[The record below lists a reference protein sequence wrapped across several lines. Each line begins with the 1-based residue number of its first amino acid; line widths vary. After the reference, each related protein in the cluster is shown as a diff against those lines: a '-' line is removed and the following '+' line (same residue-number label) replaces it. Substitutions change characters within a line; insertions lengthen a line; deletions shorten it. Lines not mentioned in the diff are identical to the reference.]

1 MRRGGQVV
9 GVSSVTAGSA
19 MGGDPV
25 REQRGRWARGRV
37 RAEAALRAGEEA
49 YLGQVQAVAQYFVA
63 LLKAKGTLEPD
74 AREAIFGRWGA
85 LCGISRALLSHLE
98 RGLLGPGLEA
108 FCAQIGVFLHY
119 AEDLPRARETLER
132 QVRKNKAFSRFKRLQ
147 ETRPE
152 FGGSRLEDL
161 LLLPLQRLR
170 QYKPLLLDLV
180 ENTPLE
186 IPDAEQLRAALKSV
200 AEAVHQIQEIAR
212 FHENVDHLSRIQKLL
227 KGRKTQVMQP
237 GRWFLQEGWLM
248 VAPPK
253 GEGLRPRM
261 FFLFSDVLLMARPC
275 HPLHPWNAHKVA
287 VKEVLW
293 LQPQCSVAKV
303 FGHSRGHGGLLSLSF
318 PHKTLLL
325 VSFDQEDLDTWHR
338 NLTAAIRKLQ
348 TSISQGH

>member
-1 MRRGGQVV
+1 MAGRSFGKLSPAYSLQSRNRYAVVGTLSVLHAQRSNRQHPGSGSLGSRGRGG
-9 GVSSVTAGSA
+9 GCPSG
-19 MGGDPV
+19 GGDAS
-25 REQRGRWARGRV
+25 RERRPSWARCRPVG
-37 RAEAALRAGEEA
+37 AGERE
-49 YLGQVQAVAQYFVA
+49 GGRYFVA

-74 AREAIFGRWGA
+74 AREAIFAAPPGRDSVCKQGPDEPLSGGLGWGYIRH
-85 LCGISRALLSHLE
+85 G
-98 RGLLGPGLEA
+98 
-108 FCAQIGVFLHY
+108 QTW
-119 AEDLPRARETLER
+119 ARQR

-170 QYKPLLLDLV
+170 QPALLFLAAHCPSLKCH
-180 ENTPLE
+180 PGLF
-186 IPDAEQLRAALKSV
+186 AAALKSV

-212 FHENVDHLSRIQKLL
+212 FHENMDRLSRIQKLL
-227 KGRKTQVMQP
+227 KGQKTQVMQP

-303 FGHSRGHGGLLSLSF
+303 FGHSRGHGGLLS
-318 PHKTLLL
+318 
-325 VSFDQEDLDTWHR
+325 VSLGR
-338 NLTAAIRKLQ
+338 ML
-348 TSISQGH
+348 